1 MWLLVA
7 LSSLYWLITA
17 ITAWHSRRRVPTLQ
31 TLTAPDPGAWPT
43 VTVVIPAR
51 DEATHIHDA
60 LLAKLND
67 GYPALKVLVVDDR
80 STDDTGAR
88 AKALGDAR
96 VDVTRIDALPPDWLG
111 KVHALQ
117 RGVEASDSDWL
128 LFSDADVHL
137 APGTLRRVIAWATT
151 NQVEFVSA
159 LPSITPGDA
168 PTTVALQAFFR
179 LIVLAGRLSSVADP
193 KSTAAAGV
201 GAFNLVKRSAL
212 QRTEGLAWLK
222 MEVGDDMALGALMK
236 RAGVKCAVLVAQEAV
251 TLEFY
256 PSLAALFRALEKNG
270 AQAPAAQMVGGLLA
284 LTALE
289 LGFYAGLWSG
299 LAWVQLLSL
308 ATFALAVHTDWSV
321 ARWLRMPSWTALM
334 PGLGA
339 LPLNVA
345 MLRSCLLAAAR
356 GGVVWRGTFYA
367 TAVVRAGQRLR

>member
-1 MWLLVA
+1 MWLLVT

-17 ITAWHSRRRVPTLQ
+17 IAAWHSRRRVPTLQ
-31 TLTAPDPGAWPT
+31 SLNAPDLATWPS
-43 VTVVIPAR
+43 VTIVIPAR
-51 DEATHIHDA
+51 DEAAHIHDA

-88 AKALGDAR
+88 ARGDAR
-96 VDVTRIDALPPDWLG
+96 VDVTRIDELPAGWLG

-117 RGVEASDSDWL
+117 RGVEASDSEWL

-137 APGTLRRVIAWATT
+137 APGTLRRVIAWAEV

-159 LPSITPGDA
+159 LPSIKAGDA

-179 LIVLAGRLSSVADP
+179 LIVMAGRLFAVANP
-193 KSTAAAGV
+193 NSTAAAGV

-222 MEVGDDMALGALMK
+222 MEIGDDMALGVLMK
-236 RAGVKCAVLVAQEAV
+236 RAGVKCAVIIAKEAV
-251 TLEFY
+251 SLQFY
-256 PSLAALFRALEKNG
+256 PSLAVMFRALEKNG
-270 AQAPAAQMVGGLLA
+270 AQAPAPMMFGGLLA
-284 LTALE
+284 LTAVE
-289 LGFYAGLWSG
+289 LGFYAGFWSDS
-299 LAWVQLLSL
+299 AWLQLVSL
-308 ATFALAVHTDWSV
+308 TTFALAVHTDWSV
-321 ARWLRMPSWTALM
+321 SRWLRMPSWTALL
-334 PGLGA
+334 PGLGS
-339 LPLNVA
+339 LPLNFA
-345 MLRSCLLAAAR
+345 MLRSCFLATTR